1 MRKSI
6 RLTAIS
12 TALLAGMAFNAQ
24 ASQEPQGVYSAE
36 DILDADVYFTN
47 GSGEAIGEVDD
58 ILFDDDMR
66 ITALV
71 VESGAV
77 LGLGGR
83 EIVVST
89 DNFTLETSTEADGDT
104 EHRIMLTATPEE
116 VENFP
121 AYDRDWWEQTQTN
134 ARSAWQTTRDG
145 AQSAWQ
151 STREAF
157 NDDNQENTNQQ

>member
-1 MRKSI
+1 MRKS
-6 RLTAIS
+6 LLLAAMS
-12 TALLAGMAFNAQ
+12 TTLLAGMAFNVQ

-36 DILDADVYFTN
+36 DILDAEVYFSN
-47 GSGEAIGEVDD
+47 GSGEEVGDVDD

-66 ITALV
+66 ITGLV
-71 VESGAV
+71 IESGAV

-83 EIVVST
+83 EIVVGT
-89 DNFTLETSTEADGDT
+89 DYFTLETSTEGDGET

-116 VENFP
+116 VESFP
-121 AYDRDWWEQTQTN
+121 AYNRDWWEQTQNN
-134 ARSAWQTTRDG
+134 ARSAWQSTRDG

-157 NDDNQENTNQQ
+157 DDDENQPQQ